1 MTPHDL
7 ALLYLSKGRD
17 DEVIAAKLAPMEDVA
32 DSGVGFHA
40 QQAVEKYLKAVLAL
54 NEVRVRKTHEIAALI
69 TQVRELGIEF
79 PRELEA
85 VVQLGPYSVLERYP
99 LGGVV
104 EPLDRRA
111 SLQLI
116 AMVRRWAEQLTL
128 E

>member
-69 TQVRELGIEF
+69 TQVCELGIEF
-79 PRELEA
+79 PKELES

-111 SLQLI
+111 ALQLM
-116 AMVRRWAEQLTL
+116 ATVRRWAEQLTVD
-128 E
+128 